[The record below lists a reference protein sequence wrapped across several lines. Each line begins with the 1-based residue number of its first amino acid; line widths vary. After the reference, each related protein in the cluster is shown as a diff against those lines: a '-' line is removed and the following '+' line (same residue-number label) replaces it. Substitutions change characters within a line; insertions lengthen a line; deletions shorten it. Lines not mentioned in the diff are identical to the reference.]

1 MLQQQFNLPS
11 QEAINAQIA
20 TVLQLIQEL
29 KNSIEAIEKPRF
41 YYRNKDLKKEF
52 GLSDNTI
59 LKYREENTIPYT
71 YIGEIHFYPV
81 AGINEI
87 LEKNSNY
94 DLVKKE

>member
-29 KNSIEAIEKPRF
+29 KDSIEAIEKQRF

-59 LKYREENTIPYT
+59 IKYRDENIIPYT
-71 YIGEIHFYPV
+71 YLGEIYFYPV
-81 AGINEI
+81 DGIDEI

-94 DLVKKE
+94 DLVKT